1 MEEMI
6 MKIMKKTMA
15 MVLSIVMMLAMCVTA
30 SAAGK
35 DSYTITAPSGNHTYE
50 IYQIFTGDLSDGI
63 LSNVKWGANGTVTKG
78 DEVADDVL
86 KALADVDGKT
96 DSEKLAVIIQYA
108 NLESDPVAT
117 ITNGQTYNA
126 PAGYYLVK
134 DKDGSVTG
142 TDVYTTYIVML
153 SKDTTIAPK
162 SDVPSFDKKVKDT
175 NDSTGDTSN
184 WQDSADYDIGDEVPF
199 KLEGKIT
206 DKYDDYKTYYL
217 AFHDKEE
224 TGLTFNSSSVK
235 VFVDGTQ
242 ITSGFEVVTSP
253 TDGCTFEVVFSDL
266 KQISA
271 VNAGSK
277 ISVEYTST
285 LNENAA
291 LGKPGNLNQA
301 KMEFSNNPNQEQ
313 GGTPET
319 GETPWDNV
327 IVFTYQVVVD
337 KYANSEDG
345 EKLTGAEFTLEKV
358 KKDGSKET
366 IQVVK
371 SEDGTSFTFKG
382 LDDGNYILTETK
394 TPDGYNTIK
403 PIEFTVTAN
412 HEIEWDGTNRNDV
425 LTSLTGTATTG
436 TITFTANEDMSELA
450 AKVVNKKGIVLPG
463 TGGIGTTIF
472 YVIGSI
478 LMLGAVVTLVTRKRM
493 ASRN

>member
-15 MVLSIVMMLAMCVTA
+15 MVLSIVMMLAMYVTA

-35 DSYTITAPSGNHTYE
+35 DSYTITAPSSNHTYE

-63 LSNVKWGANGTVTKG
+63 LSNVKWGENGTGTKN
-78 DEVADDVL
+78 DEVSDTVL
-86 KALADVDGKT
+86 EALAEVDGKT
-96 DSEKLAVIIQYA
+96 DSEKLAVITQYA
-108 NLESDPVAT
+108 NLNSTPVAT
-117 ITNGQTYNA
+117 ISNGQTYNA

-175 NDSTGDTSN
+175 NDSTGVTSD

-224 TGLTFNSSSVK
+224 EGLTFNASSVK
-235 VFVDGTQ
+235 VFVDGNQ

-266 KQISA
+266 KQIGS

-285 LNENAA
+285 LNNEAA

-301 KMEFSNNPNQEQ
+301 KMEFSNNPNEEQ
-313 GGTPET
+313 GGNPET

-327 IVFTYQVVVD
+327 IVFTYQVVVNKVD
-337 KYANSEDG
+337 NESNA
-345 EKLTGAEFTLEKV
+345 LAGAEFTLKKV
-358 KKDGSKET
+358 LENGTEEDIE
-366 IQVVK
+366 VVT
-371 SEDGTSFTFKG
+371 SNGGTSFTFKG

-403 PIEFTVTAN
+403 PIKFTVTAN
-412 HEIEWDGTNRNDV
+412 HEIEWDGENRNDV
-425 LTSLTGTATTG
+425 LTSLTGTVTEG

-450 AKVVNKKGIVLPG
+450 ANVVNKKGIVLPG

-472 YVIGSI
+472 YVIGGI
-478 LMLGAVVTLVTRKRM
+478 LMLGAAVTFVTRKRM
-493 ASRN
+493 TISK